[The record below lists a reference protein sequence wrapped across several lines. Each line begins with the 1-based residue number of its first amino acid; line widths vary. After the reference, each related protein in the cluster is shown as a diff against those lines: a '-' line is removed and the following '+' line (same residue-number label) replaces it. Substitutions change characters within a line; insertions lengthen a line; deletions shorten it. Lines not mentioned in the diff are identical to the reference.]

1 MNQKYLLTLFF
12 MIVSHFTHAQFA
24 KIIDKDGY
32 VNVRKQASVTSE
44 IVSKINMDEI
54 VYAFPDGKLRDWVIV
69 DYTDRQ
75 NENITGYVH
84 HSRIKLIESYEKIPI
99 KSFNDSIAKF
109 IAKDVN
115 VEIKSE
121 KFDYKKNKKYFS
133 STKYEDYT
141 VEDKFKGQ
149 QVWGTD
155 GTIPT
160 SHYTSIK
167 ATIKGRSLQIP
178 EKEIENLFNIN
189 SAFAACYYD
198 NLNDTLYIIS
208 VNGDGAGGYAVLFK
222 IEKGNYKARVVT
234 MPF

>member
-12 MIVSHFTHAQFA
+12 MIVSHFTYAQFA

-44 IVSKINMDEI
+44 IVSKINTDKI
-54 VYAFPDGKLRDWVIV
+54 VYAFPDEKLRDWIIV
-69 DYTDRQ
+69 DYTDHQ

-109 IAKDVN
+109 ISKDVN

-121 KFDYKKNKKYFS
+121 KFDYIKKKRYFS
-133 STKYEDYT
+133 STKYEAYT

-155 GTIPT
+155 GTIPI
-160 SHYTSIK
+160 SHYTSIT
-167 ATIKGRSLQIP
+167 AMIKGRNIQIP
-178 EKEIENLFNIN
+178 EEEIENLFNVN
-189 SAFAACYYD
+189 SEFAACYYD
-198 NLNDTLYIIS
+198 NLNDTLYITS

-222 IEKGNYKARVVT
+222 IEKGIYKARVVT

>member
-198 NLNDTLYIIS
+198 NLNDTLYITS

-222 IEKGNYKARVVT
+222 IEKGNYKA
-234 MPF
+234 

>member
-1 MNQKYLLTLFF
+1 MNKKYLLALLLLT
-12 MIVSHFTHAQFA
+12 ISHFTYAQFA

-32 VNVRKQASVTSE
+32 VNVRKKAIVISE
-44 IVSKINMDEI
+44 IVSKINTGEI
-54 VYAFPDGKLRDWVIV
+54 VYAFPDEKLRDWVIV

-84 HSRIKLIESYEKIPI
+84 HSRIKLIESYVKIPNT
-99 KSFNDSIAKF
+99 SFNDSIAKF
-109 IAKDVN
+109 ISKDVT
-115 VEIKSE
+115 VEIRSE
-121 KFDYKKNKKYFS
+121 KFDYKKNKRYFS
-133 STKYEDYT
+133 STEYEDYT

-198 NLNDTLYIIS
+198 NLNDILYITS

>member
-1 MNQKYLLTLFF
+1 MNKKHLLALLLLT
-12 MIVSHFTHAQFA
+12 ITHFTYAQFA
-24 KIIDKDGY
+24 EIIDKDGY
-32 VNVRKQASVTSE
+32 VNVRKQPTVTSK
-44 IVSKINMDEI
+44 IVSKINTEEI
-54 VYAFPDGKLRDWVIV
+54 VYAFPDEKLRDWVIV

-84 HSRIKLIESYEKIPI
+84 QSRIKLIESYEKIPI

-109 IAKDVN
+109 ISKNVT
-115 VEIKSE
+115 VEIRSE
-121 KFDYKKNKKYFS
+121 KFDYKKNKRYFS

-141 VEDKFKGQ
+141 VEDIFKGQ

-155 GTIPT
+155 GTIPI

-167 ATIKGRSLQIP
+167 ATIKGRTIQIP
-178 EKEIENLFNIN
+178 ENEIENLFNIN
-189 SAFAACYYD
+189 SEFAACYYD
-198 NLNDTLYIIS
+198 NPNDTLYITS

-222 IEKGNYKARVVT
+222 IEKGIYKARVVT

>member
-1 MNQKYLLTLFF
+1 MNKKHLLALLLLT
-12 MIVSHFTHAQFA
+12 ITHFTYAQFA
-24 KIIDKDGY
+24 EIIDKDGY
-32 VNVRKQASVTSE
+32 VNVRKQPTVTSK
-44 IVSKINMDEI
+44 IVSKINTEEI
-54 VYAFPDGKLRDWVIV
+54 VYAFPDEKLRDWVIV

-109 IAKDVN
+109 ISKNVT
-115 VEIKSE
+115 VEIRSE
-121 KFDYKKNKKYFS
+121 KFDYKKNKRYFS

-141 VEDKFKGQ
+141 VEDIFKGQ

-155 GTIPT
+155 GTIPI

-167 ATIKGRSLQIP
+167 ATIKGRTIQIP

-189 SAFAACYYD
+189 SEFAACYYD
-198 NLNDTLYIIS
+198 NPNDTLYITS

-222 IEKGNYKARVVT
+222 IEKGIYKARVVT

>member
-1 MNQKYLLTLFF
+1 MNKKYLLALLLLT
-12 MIVSHFTHAQFA
+12 ISHFTYAQFA

-32 VNVRKQASVTSE
+32 VNVRKQAKVTSE
-44 IVSKINMDEI
+44 IVSKINTGEI
-54 VYAFPDGKLRDWVIV
+54 VYAFPDEKLRDWVIV

-84 HSRIKLIESYEKIPI
+84 HSRIKLIESYVKIPNT
-99 KSFNDSIAKF
+99 SFNDSIAKF
-109 IAKDVN
+109 ISKDVT
-115 VEIKSE
+115 VEIRSE
-121 KFDYKKNKKYFS
+121 KFDYKKNKRYFS
-133 STKYEDYT
+133 STEYEDYT

-198 NLNDTLYIIS
+198 NLNDILYITS

>member
-1 MNQKYLLTLFF
+1 MNKKYLLALLLLT
-12 MIVSHFTHAQFA
+12 ISHFTYAQFA

-32 VNVRKQASVTSE
+32 VNVRKQATVTSE
-44 IVSKINMDEI
+44 IVSEINSEEI
-54 VYAFPDGKLRDWVIV
+54 VYAFPDEKLRDWVIV

-84 HSRIKLIESYEKIPI
+84 QSRIKLIESYVHIPNT
-99 KSFNDSIAKF
+99 SFNDSIAKF
-109 IAKDVN
+109 ISKDVA
-115 VEIKSE
+115 VEIRSE
-121 KFDYKKNKKYFS
+121 KFDYKKNKRYFS

-155 GTIPT
+155 GTIPI

-167 ATIKGRSLQIP
+167 ATIKGRSIQIP

-189 SAFAACYYD
+189 SEFSACYYD
-198 NLNDTLYIIS
+198 NPNDTLYITS

-222 IEKGNYKARVVT
+222 IEKGIYKTRVVT

>member
-1 MNQKYLLTLFF
+1 MNQKYLLILFF

-198 NLNDTLYIIS
+198 NLNDTLYITS

>member
-1 MNQKYLLTLFF
+1 MNKKYLLALLLLT
-12 MIVSHFTHAQFA
+12 ISHFTYAQFA

-32 VNVRKQASVTSE
+32 VNVRKQATVTSE
-44 IVSKINMDEI
+44 IVSKINTGEI
-54 VYAFPDGKLRDWVIV
+54 VYAFPDEKLRDWVIV

-84 HSRIKLIESYEKIPI
+84 HSRIKLIESYVKIPNT
-99 KSFNDSIAKF
+99 SFNDSIAKF
-109 IAKDVN
+109 ISKDVT
-115 VEIKSE
+115 VEIRSE
-121 KFDYKKNKKYFS
+121 KFDYKKNKRYFS
-133 STKYEDYT
+133 STEYEDYT

-198 NLNDTLYIIS
+198 NLNDILYITS